1 MIASGGVETMKNEVQ
16 AEVFQRSLLAAQLA
30 NDNVN
35 VGSNRYDMNRQE
47 AFQRSLLS
55 ARIGY
60 DT

>member
-1 MIASGGVETMKNEVQ
+1 MIASSGVETMKNEVQ
-16 AEVFQRSLLAAQLA
+16 TGALQRSLLTAQLA
-30 NDNVN
+30 NNNVN